1 MFGSCFLA
9 CTSVHLHRSAEG
21 SAKPLFLDAAKHMV
35 ACWKSKRVNIS
46 VNQHV
51 HMALSLAEEY
61 Y

>member
-21 SAKPLFLDAAKHMV
+21 SAKPLFLDAAKHML
-35 ACWKSKRVNIS
+35 ACWSKRVNIT
-46 VNQHV
+46 VDEHV
-51 HMALSLAEEY
+51 HVALGLAGEY